1 MDKFN
6 EIKTRNELASFIDI
20 EPKRLAYILY
30 IKKTENCYTVFK
42 IPKRNGGVRTIKAP
56 NKSLKYIQRHLARK
70 LQEYQLDI
78 WKENNIHPN
87 ISHGFEKGKSI
98 ITNAKIHRNKKFV
111 LNLDLE
117 NFFDSFHFG
126 RIRGFFI
133 KNKYFK
139 LPTEVATVIAQL
151 TCFKGRL
158 PQGAPTSP
166 VITNLI
172 CKILDMCLLKIAKS
186 YKLDYTRYADDLT
199 FSTNDKLFLQRK
211 DEFFQKLKNEI
222 ELSGFKINDKK
233 TRLQYKDSRQLVTGL
248 VVNEKINVPR
258 EYYKDTRAMA
268 HSLYTKGEFTINGV
282 PGTIDQLE
290 GRFAYIDHIMES
302 SNNVNKTELNSK
314 EKEYRRFLFYRYFFA
329 NEMPLIITEGKT
341 DSRYIKA
348 ALKNLYT
355 RYPLLI
361 KKKNET
367 EFEFQINFL
376 KRTDRIEKLFGVT
389 KDGGDSLKE
398 IYRYY
403 NDKKGDFNQ
412 FKFFNKLKQKPATPV
427 IILLDNEMENKKP
440 LGKFLGACNL
450 SNKKDIVKEKLFL
463 NLEANVGRGE
473 KINSN
478 LFLMTIPLVEG
489 KDECEIEDLLPSE
502 ILKQKIDGKDFDR
515 TGKKDNK
522 EYYGKDKLS
531 EKVLIQYKKI
541 DFSKFVKL
549 LDTINYIVELYS
561 KNI

>member
-42 IPKRNGGVRTIKAP
+42 IPKRNGGVRIIKAP

-172 CKILDMCLLKIAKS
+172 CKILDMRLLKIAKS

-199 FSTNDKLFLQRK
+199 FSTNDELFLQRK

-403 NDKKGDFNQ
+403 NDIKGDFNQ

-440 LGKFLGACNL
+440 LNKFLGACNL

>member
-1 MDKFN
+1 M
-6 EIKTRNELASFIDI
+6 
-20 EPKRLAYILY
+20 
-30 IKKTENCYTVFK
+30 
-42 IPKRNGGVRTIKAP
+42 
-56 NKSLKYIQRHLARK
+56 
-70 LQEYQLDI
+70 
-78 WKENNIHPN
+78 
-87 ISHGFEKGKSI
+87 
-98 ITNAKIHRNKKFV
+98 
-111 LNLDLE
+111 
-117 NFFDSFHFG
+117 
-126 RIRGFFI
+126 
-133 KNKYFK
+133 
-139 LPTEVATVIAQL
+139 
-151 TCFKGRL
+151 
-158 PQGAPTSP
+158 
-166 VITNLI
+166 
-172 CKILDMCLLKIAKS
+172 
-186 YKLDYTRYADDLT
+186 
-199 FSTNDKLFLQRK
+199 
-211 DEFFQKLKNEI
+211 KNEI

-403 NDKKGDFNQ
+403 NDIKGDFNQ

-440 LGKFLGACNL
+440 LGKFLGAYNL